1 MILSSAVLSSLYS
14 RKGTSTPLVTILGLV
29 FGAMSFFL
37 AREGMQKYSSS
48 KATENKEL
56 WKEILVQNHFRFMLP
71 NKVRPTEDTISGME
85 IVTYSLQPE
94 ENTIFKFA
102 YTKDK
107 ILSELSTRSEVAV
120 LDDVCMSFMQSLRR
134 DIPTIREVSRK
145 SIKLGDSPGKQ
156 LVAEYTRRQV
166 KFLVRAY
173 VIDKQLFVQLI
184 GGVGMTEEHPNA
196 IKFFESFKI
205 LDSDS

>member
-134 DIPTIREVSRK
+134 IFPPYGR
-145 SIKLGDSPGKQ
+145 
-156 LVAEYTRRQV
+156 
-166 KFLVRAY
+166 
-173 VIDKQLFVQLI
+173 
-184 GGVGMTEEHPNA
+184 
-196 IKFFESFKI
+196 
-205 LDSDS
+205 